1 VSKGLH
7 TDTYFRTRRTSS
19 MTLSAEMQ
27 WHLLPP
33 LTVLTPQV
41 ELAGVLEPAY
51 DVGGDAFDYAVNQD
65 MAHVAIFD
73 AMGHD
78 LDASMMAN
86 LVVGAYRHA
95 RRNDV
100 GLEEMYAT
108 LDQAVGNQFT
118 AEQFATV
125 LLAQLRLDVGE
136 LEWVNA
142 GHPFP
147 MLFRGHSFVRYLE
160 SPTTLPVGFGGA
172 SPTVAS
178 ESLEPGD
185 RVVFYT
191 DGVVEEFLDGVPF
204 GEERLIETLS
214 EHFANKLPLAEI
226 ARRVSHGL
234 LQQRGGA
241 TSDDATLVIV
251 KWTGSVV

>member
-1 VSKGLH
+1 
-7 TDTYFRTRRTSS
+7 
-19 MTLSAEMQ
+19 
-27 WHLLPP
+27 
-33 LTVLTPQV
+33 V
-41 ELAGVLEPAY
+41 ELAGILEPAY

-65 MAHVAIFD
+65 VAHVAIFD

-108 LDQAVGNQFT
+108 LDHAVGNQFT

-125 LLAQLRLDVGE
+125 LLAQIQLDAGE
-136 LEWVNA
+136 LKWVNA
-142 GHPFP
+142 GHPSP

-160 SPTTLPVGFGGA
+160 SVTTLPVGYGGA
-172 SPTVAS
+172 SPSVAR

-185 RVVFYT
+185 RMVFYT
-191 DGVVEEFLDGVPF
+191 DGVIEEFLDGAPF
-204 GEERLIETLS
+204 GEQRLIETLS
-214 EHFANKLPLAEI
+214 EQFANHLPLAEI
-226 ARRVSHGL
+226 ARRVSHDL
-234 LQQRGGA
+234 LRQRGGR
-241 TSDDATLVIV
+241 TTDDATLVILE
-251 KWTGSVV
+251 WTGRAV